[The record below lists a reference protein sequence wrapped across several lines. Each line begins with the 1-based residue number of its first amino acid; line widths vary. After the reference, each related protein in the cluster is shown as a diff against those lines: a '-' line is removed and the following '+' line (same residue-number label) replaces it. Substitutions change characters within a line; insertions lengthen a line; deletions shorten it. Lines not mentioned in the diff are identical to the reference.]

1 MPTLRR
7 ANLSDL
13 NFLVWIDREDEG
25 VSSSQLIGRS
35 DADLERHRQKI
46 REFID
51 DDDKVAFVLVDES
64 SQERLGAVLGRFRDR
79 LKESFES
86 WSVFHEIDAKHFT
99 GDGRFCE
106 VFQLWVHRDYRRR
119 GLATRLKKKLEEESL
134 ARGIGTMYTHT
145 EEENAHVIALNLKL
159 GYFEV
164 RRGPM
169 WDEIPRVSLIKHLES
184 DRPESRRSA
193 SQ

>member
-1 MPTLRR
+1 MVILRR
-7 ANLSDL
+7 AKLSDL

-25 VSSSQLIGRS
+25 VSSSYKNGWS
-35 DADLERHRQKI
+35 DADLERHRVMI

-64 SQERLGAVLGRFRDR
+64 SQERVGGVLGRFRDR
-79 LKESFES
+79 IRESFAS
-86 WSVFHEIDAKHFT
+86 WSVFPEIDAKHFA

-106 VFQLWVHRDYRRR
+106 IFQLWVHRDYRRK
-119 GLATRLKKKLEEESL
+119 GLATRLKTRLEEVSL

-145 EEENAHVIALNLKL
+145 EEENAHVMALNLKL

-169 WDEIPRVSLIKHLES
+169 WDEITRVSLIKHLES
-184 DRPESRRSA
+184 DRP
-193 SQ
+193 

>member
-1 MPTLRR
+1 MVILRR
-7 ANLSDL
+7 AKLSDL

-25 VSSSQLIGRS
+25 VSTSRLIGRS
-35 DADLERHRQKI
+35 EVDLERHRQKI

-64 SQERLGAVLGRFRDR
+64 SQERVGGVLGRFRDR
-79 LKESFES
+79 LKESFAS
-86 WSVFHEIDAKHFT
+86 WSVFGEIDKKHFA

-106 VFQLWVHRDYRRR
+106 VFQLWVHRDYRRK
-119 GLATRLKKKLEEESL
+119 GLATKLKTRLEEESL

-164 RRGPM
+164 RRGPI
-169 WDEIPRVSLIKHLES
+169 WDEIPRVSLIKHLER
-184 DRPESRRSA
+184 DRSNRRGRA
-193 SQ
+193 V